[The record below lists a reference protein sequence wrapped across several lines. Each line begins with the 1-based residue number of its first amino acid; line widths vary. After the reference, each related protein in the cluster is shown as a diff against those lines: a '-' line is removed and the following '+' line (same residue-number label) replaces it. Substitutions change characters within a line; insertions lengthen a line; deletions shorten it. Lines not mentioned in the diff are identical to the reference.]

1 MMKGKPMI
9 ERSREPLFDDAPR
22 PDAPVS
28 GEPPRR
34 SVLEASARLSRL
46 VRLGTLGF
54 GRPYWRGTIY
64 SASSGALRMK
74 IAAAC
79 VPAFRDDFAI
89 AHEHGAYERV
99 GVRES
104 RAAARE
110 LNGSAHVFDIGFA
123 VCHDCL
129 LLMPRI
135 RAFAE
140 GRSLR
145 FAISDMRVL
154 MPHDAEIDGR
164 STRVGPERMGD
175 GCPVALGS
183 RKSKLPKSRQCKKP

>member
-74 IAAAC
+74 GLDGLSVLARTPWLGC
-79 VPAFRDDFAI
+79 VC
-89 AHEHGAYERV
+89 
-99 GVRES
+99 
-104 RAAARE
+104 
-110 LNGSAHVFDIGFA
+110 L
-123 VCHDCL
+123 CL
-129 LLMPRI
+129 LYTSPSPR
-135 RAFAE
+135 
-140 GRSLR
+140 
-145 FAISDMRVL
+145 D
-154 MPHDAEIDGR
+154 
-164 STRVGPERMGD
+164 
-175 GCPVALGS
+175 
-183 RKSKLPKSRQCKKP
+183 

>member
-74 IAAAC
+74 GLDGLSVLARTPWLAA
-79 VPAFRDDFAI
+79 
-89 AHEHGAYERV
+89 
-99 GVRES
+99 
-104 RAAARE
+104 
-110 LNGSAHVFDIGFA
+110 SASSADTSIPIH
-123 VCHDCL
+123 
-129 LLMPRI
+129 R
-135 RAFAE
+135 
-140 GRSLR
+140 RSLPFWR
-145 FAISDMRVL
+145 PPFPPTSASSCAR
-154 MPHDAEIDGR
+154 PR
-164 STRVGPERMGD
+164 S
-175 GCPVALGS
+175 
-183 RKSKLPKSRQCKKP
+183 